1 MKTRSKYILLLFVGM
16 IVLLLGGIFFTA
28 QQEKEGPITAEAASE
43 YWALPSVCPSCGE
56 APDMYGSL
64 NFTNQS
70 GCTYTYVHTFNRGG
84 GRHTGTITAHNI
96 VAVEGRDPT
105 CTSQGW
111 YSYNRCSRC
120 GKLAS
125 SQTMIPAL
133 GHDYG
138 DWFVA
143 TPATCTQNGAEQ
155 RKCSRCSARETRKI
169 EATGHTWDSGTVT
182 VSATCQRTGTRKY
195 ECTACGETKTETI
208 AKRSH
213 NYNIYLSRIEP
224 TCTASGR
231 TAGYEC
237 QWCYANT
244 CSTIPALGHD
254 LEYYDGQPATCT
266 EAGWNNY
273 ETCSRCEY
281 TTYRE
286 IAATGHTPGAAAT
299 CTTPQTCTECGAI
312 LVEALGHKTVSHLG
326 QDPTCTAEGWKPY
339 ETCENCDYTTY
350 EIIPALGHSF
360 TNYVSDN
367 NATCTEDGT
376 ETAKCDRCDVTDTRT
391 DEGSAL
397 GHDWA
402 EKWTTDGT
410 SHWHECNRCDE
421 INDKANHSGGEATCI
436 ALAKCEICGVEY
448 GDFAEHVYVENAEE
462 QYLVSA
468 ATCTAKA
475 TYYKSCSVCGEAG
488 EEVFEYGEPLGHE
501 YGEPEWTW
509 EGYTSATATFTCTRG
524 CGDKQTATA
533 SGISITNVV
542 TTPAECEKEG
552 LRTYTARVTFGGEEY
567 TATTTETLAALG
579 HDLEHHEAKPATC
592 TEIGWEA
599 YDTCTRCDYT
609 TYVEIEALGH
619 NWAEEW
625 TTDGTSHWHE
635 CSRCDEINDKANHSG
650 GEATCTNPAECEV
663 CGAEYGEALGHTEGE
678 AVRENEVSAS
688 CTAAGSYDEVV
699 YCSVC
704 GEELSRGE
712 KVIEALGHDLE
723 HHEAKPATCTEIGW
737 NAYDTCTRCD
747 YTTYVEIEALGHD
760 WAEEWTT
767 DGTSH
772 WHECSRCDEI
782 NDKANHSGGEATCTN
797 PAECEVC
804 GAEYGEALGH
814 TEGEAVRENEVPA
827 SCTAAGSYDEV
838 VYCSVCGEEL
848 SREEKVI
855 DALGHSFTNYV
866 SDNNA
871 TCTEDGTETAKCDR
885 CEVTDTRMDEGSAL
899 GHDWAKEWTTDG
911 TSHWHE
917 CSRCDEINDKANHSG
932 GEATCTN
939 PAECEVCGAEYGEAL
954 DHDFE
959 HHEAKPATCTE
970 IGWEAYDTCTRCDYT
985 TYVEIAAKGHTF
997 GPDATCTED
1006 QVCLECGEVIS
1017 AATGHIPGSDAT
1029 CTENQ
1034 TCSVCGEI
1042 LTPALGHSF
1051 TSYISDN
1058 NATCTEDGTETAKC
1072 DRCEVTDTR
1081 TDEGSALGHDLEHH
1095 EAKPATC
1102 TEIGWNAYD
1111 TCTRCDYTTYVEIE
1125 ALGHDWTEEWTT
1137 DGTSHWHECSRCDE
1151 INDKANHS
1159 GGTATC
1165 VTPAECEVCG
1175 AEYGDLAEHVYVENA
1190 EEQYLVS
1197 AATCTAKA
1205 TYYKSCSVCGEA
1217 GKEIFEYGEP
1227 LGHEY
1232 GEPEW
1237 TWEGYTS
1244 ATATFTCT
1252 RGCGDK
1258 QTVTASGSSIT
1269 NVVTTPAECE
1279 TEGLRTYTAKVMF
1292 GGEEYVTT
1300 TTETIEALGHDLK
1313 HHEAKPATCTE
1324 IGWNA
1329 YDTCTRCDYTTYVD
1343 IEALGHDWAKE
1354 WTTDGTAHWHECS
1367 RCDEIN
1373 DKANHSGGE
1382 ATCTNPAECEVCGAE
1397 YGEALGHTEGE
1408 AVRENEVPASCTAAG
1423 SYDEVVYCSVC
1434 GEELSREEKVI
1445 DALGHDLEHH
1455 EAKPATCTEI
1465 GWDAYDTCSRC
1476 DYTTYVEIDA
1486 LGHTESEAVRENE
1499 VPASCTAAGSY
1510 DEVVY
1515 CSVCGE
1521 ELSREGKVIDA
1532 LGHSFTSYVSDNNA
1546 TCTEDG
1552 TETAKCDR
1560 CEVTDTR
1567 TDEGSALGHNWA
1579 EEWTTDGTAHWH
1591 ECSRCDEINDKASH
1605 SGGEATCTSPAE
1617 CEVCGAEYGESLGH
1631 DFEHH
1636 EAKPATCTETGW
1648 EAYDTCTRCD
1658 YTTYVEI
1665 PAKGHAEGEVV
1676 RENEVAASCTAAGSY
1691 DEVIY
1696 CSVCGEELS
1705 REEKV
1710 IDALGHSFT
1719 SYVSDNNAT
1728 CTEDGTET
1736 AKCDR
1741 CEVTDTRTD
1750 EGSALG
1756 HDWAEEWTTDGT
1768 SHWHECSRCDEINDK
1783 ANHSG
1788 GTATCIA
1795 LAKCEICGV
1804 EYGDLA
1810 EHNFVD
1816 GYCTVCGIIDGAALD
1831 NDKHDAKTD
1840 LDDVAQD
1847 AKDEIDA
1854 SDLPDEVKEDLKDK
1868 VDEVING
1875 AKDEVDGS
1883 TDFDD
1888 VDQAIEDAKD
1898 EIADAILDAEKD
1910 DAKSDLDEIAQNA
1923 KDEIDASDLPD
1934 DVKDD
1939 LKGKVDEIVTDAK
1952 GEIDGETSKE
1962 EVDQTVEDAQKEIE
1976 DAILNAEKDDAK
1988 SDLDEIAQSAKD
2000 EIDASDLPDD
2010 VKDELKNK
2018 VDEIVSNAKTEIDG
2032 ETSKEEVDQTVEDA
2046 QKEIEDAILDAE
2058 KDDAKSDL
2066 DEIAQDAKDEIDA
2079 SDLPDDVKDE
2089 LKNKVDEIVSN
2100 AKGEIDGASSKEE
2113 IDTSFSE
2120 AETAIEEVNRE
2131 ALESAKEDVL
2141 SELEELAQSVKEEID
2156 GSNLPDEEK
2165 NELKGKADELLGSVQ
2180 DKLAKTTTPDEVY
2193 KIGDTV
2199 ASELEA
2205 IRDGA
2210 IESAKEGVLTELEEL
2225 AQSLKDEIDGSD
2237 LSDEAKTE
2245 LKDKADEIL
2254 ENVKTEIKEKTTFEE
2269 VYELG
2274 ETAESEIA
2282 FVQEEAIATARE
2294 EAVAAL
2300 ETYAENAKNGIASSD
2315 LSPEEQADHSGQI
2328 DAEVEATKE
2337 EITAAADFEAIAN
2350 ALAEAMAEIDRIQAI
2365 GHIAGPA
2372 ATCTAP
2378 QVCTV
2383 CGKELAPALGHDLEH
2398 HEAQPATCIE
2408 IGWNA
2413 YDTCSRCDYTTYEEI
2428 PALGHTEGAPVRE
2441 NEAAATC
2448 TAAGSYD
2455 EVIYCSVCGEE
2466 LSREEKTIEALGHT
2480 EGAPVREN
2488 EAAATCTAAGSYDEV
2503 VYCSVCGEELSRAGM
2518 TIEALGHDIVKHEGQ
2533 AATCTQN
2540 GWNDYETCSRC
2551 DYTTYREI
2559 AATGHTPGTAAT
2571 CTSAQRCTVCGT
2583 TLTPAR
2589 GHNFVDGYCTV
2600 CGVIDSSALEIDKD
2614 DAKTDLDDA
2623 AQDAK
2628 DEIDASDLPDDVKD
2642 DLKDKVDEIVDG
2654 AKDEVDG
2661 STDFDDVDQAIE
2673 DAKDEIED
2681 AILDAEKDDAK
2692 SDLDEI
2698 AQGAKDEVDGSDLP
2712 DDVKDDLKGKVDEIV
2727 NDAKAE
2733 IDGETSKEE
2742 VDQTVEDAQKETEDA
2757 ILNAEKDD
2765 AKSDLDEI
2773 AQSAKDEIDAS
2784 DLPDDVKDEL
2794 KGKVD
2799 AAVEEAK
2806 EAIDNATSK
2815 EEVENIVN
2823 DTREDI
2829 DDLLKGGLDNE
2840 LAEKKDTA
2848 ISDLTEIAQG
2858 AKDEI
2863 AGSDV
2868 SDEEKDELKGKV
2880 DEIVNEAKAE
2890 IEAATAP
2897 EEIDEILAEAENEIA
2912 AVTEGLKAGQLNTS
2926 TLWPWII
2933 VAIVISAALSTLFAW
2948 RHVKKVQGKGE
2959 AVGAKSV
2966 VTIAVA
2972 TILIFVVV
2980 IGITLLIF
2988 AMV

>member
-1 MKTRSKYILLLFVGM
+1 MKTRSKYILLLFMGI
-16 IVLLLGGIFFTA
+16 IVLLLGGIFFVA
-28 QQEKEGPITAEAASE
+28 QQEKEGPITAEASGPVYWLSEGSSLSTTSCLLCGQSVSASSGT
-43 YWALPSVCPSCGE
+43 SV
-56 APDMYGSL
+56 AW
-64 NFTNQS
+64 QS
-70 GCTYTYVHTFNRGG
+70 
-84 GRHTGTITAHNI
+84 TGTCSMDYYHWGPRGARICYAPITVHNGHFYQMD
-96 VAVEGRDPT
+96 AT
-105 CTSQGW
+105 CTKDGE
-111 YSYNRCSRC
+111 SYTVCTRC
-120 GKLAS
+120 G
-125 SQTMIPAL
+125 TRTNETTIPAT

-138 DWFVA
+138 EWFVA
-143 TPATCTQNGAEQ
+143 TPATCTQNGTEQ
-155 RKCSRCSARETRKI
+155 RVCQNSGCSARETRTI

-208 AKRSH
+208 AKRNH
-213 NYNIYLSRIEP
+213 NYNIYLSRVEP

-254 LEYYDGQPATCT
+254 LEHHDGQPATCT
-266 EAGWNNY
+266 EIGWNDY
-273 ETCSRCEY
+273 ETCSRCDY

-360 TNYVSDN
+360 TSYVSN
-367 NATCTEDGT
+367 NDATCTDDGT
-376 ETAKCDRCDVTDTRT
+376 ETAKCDRCEVTDTRT

-402 EKWTTDGT
+402 EEWTTDGT
-410 SHWHECNRCDE
+410 AHWHECSRCDE
-421 INDKANHSGGEATCI
+421 INDKANHSGGTATCI
-436 ALAKCEICGVEY
+436 ALAKCEICGAKY
-448 GDFAEHVYVENAEE
+448 GDLAEHVYVENAEE

-524 CGDKQTATA
+524 CGNKQTATA
-533 SGISITNVV
+533 SGSSITNVV

-599 YDTCTRCDYT
+599 YDTCSRCDYT

-767 DGTSH
+767 DGTAH

-782 NDKANHSGGEATCTN
+782 NDKANHSGGTATCIN

-804 GAEYGEALGH
+804 GVEYGEALGH
-814 TEGEAVRENEVPA
+814 TEGEAARENEVPA

-1017 AATGHIPGSDAT
+1017 AATGHIPGPDAT

-1125 ALGHDWTEEWTT
+1125 ALGHNWAEEWTT
-1137 DGTSHWHECSRCDE
+1137 DGTAHWHECSRCDE

-1159 GGTATC
+1159 GGEATC
-1165 VTPAECEVCG
+1165 TNPAECEVCG
-1175 AEYGDLAEHVYVENA
+1175 VEYGSALGHTESEAVRENEVPASCTVAGSYDEVVYCSVCGEELSREEKVIDALGHSFTSYISDNNATCTEDGTETAKCDRCEVTDTRTDEGSALGHNWAEEWTTDGTAHWHKCSRCDEINDKANHSGGTATCIALAKCEICGVEYGDFAEHVYVENA

-1217 GKEIFEYGEP
+1217 GEEIFEYGEP

-1258 QTVTASGSSIT
+1258 QTITASGSSIT

-1300 TTETIEALGHDLK
+1300 TTETIEALGHDLE
-1313 HHEAKPATCTE
+1313 HHEAQPATCIE

-1329 YDTCTRCDYTTYVD
+1329 YDTCTRCDYTTYV
-1343 IEALGHDWAKE
+1343 
-1354 WTTDGTAHWHECS
+1354 
-1367 RCDEIN
+1367 EI
-1373 DKANHSGGE
+1373 
-1382 ATCTNPAECEVCGAE
+1382 
-1397 YGEALGHTEGE
+1397 EALGHTEGE

-1476 DYTTYVEIDA
+1476 DYTTYIEIEA
-1486 LGHTESEAVRENE
+1486 LGHTEGEAVRENE

-1521 ELSREGKVIDA
+1521 ELSREEKVIDA
-1532 LGHSFTSYVSDNNA
+1532 LGHSFTNYVSDNNA

-1560 CEVTDTR
+1560 CDVTDTR
-1567 TDEGSALGHNWA
+1567 TDEGSALGHT
-1579 EEWTTDGTAHWH
+1579 E
-1591 ECSRCDEINDKASH
+1591 S
-1605 SGGEATCTSPAE
+1605 EA
-1617 CEVCGAEYGESLGH
+1617 
-1631 DFEHH
+1631 
-1636 EAKPATCTETGW
+1636 
-1648 EAYDTCTRCD
+1648 
-1658 YTTYVEI
+1658 
-1665 PAKGHAEGEVV
+1665 V
-1676 RENEVAASCTAAGSY
+1676 RENEVPASCTAAGSY

-1696 CSVCGEELS
+1696 CSVCGDELS
-1705 REEKV
+1705 REGKV

-1768 SHWHECSRCDEINDK
+1768 AHWHECSRCDEINDK
-1783 ANHSG
+1783 ASHSG

-1804 EYGDLA
+1804 EYGDFA

-1816 GYCTVCGIIDGAALD
+1816 GYCTVCGIIDGTALD
-1831 NDKHDAKTD
+1831 NDKDDAKAD
-1840 LDDVAQD
+1840 LDEIAQD
-1847 AKDEIDA
+1847 AKDEID
-1854 SDLPDEVKEDLKDK
+1854 
-1868 VDEVING
+1868 G
-1875 AKDEVDGS
+1875 
-1883 TDFDD
+1883 
-1888 VDQAIEDAKD
+1888 
-1898 EIADAILDAEKD
+1898 
-1910 DAKSDLDEIAQNA
+1910 
-1923 KDEIDASDLPD
+1923 SDLPD

-1939 LKGKVDEIVTDAK
+1939 LKDKVDEIINGAKVEVEGSTDF
-1952 GEIDGETSKE
+1952 DD
-1962 EVDQTVEDAQKEIE
+1962 VDQTVE
-1976 DAILNAEKDDAK
+1976 N
-1988 SDLDEIAQSAKD
+1988 AKD
-2000 EIDASDLPDD
+2000 
-2010 VKDELKNK
+2010 
-2018 VDEIVSNAKTEIDG
+2018 
-2032 ETSKEEVDQTVEDA
+2032 
-2046 QKEIEDAILDAE
+2046 EIEDAILDAE

-2066 DEIAQDAKDEIDA
+2066 DEIAQNVKDEIDGSEL
-2079 SDLPDDVKDE
+2079 SDEEKTE
-2089 LKNKVDEIVSN
+2089 LKDKIDEIVN
-2100 AKGEIDGASSKEE
+2100 DAKAEIEGASSKDEIEE
-2113 IDTSFSE
+2113 SFSE
-2120 AETAIEEVNRE
+2120 AESGIEEVNRE
-2131 ALESAKEDVL
+2131 ALENAKEDVL
-2141 SELEELAQSVKEEID
+2141 AELEELAQSI
-2156 GSNLPDEEK
+2156 
-2165 NELKGKADELLGSVQ
+2165 
-2180 DKLAKTTTPDEVY
+2180 
-2193 KIGDTV
+2193 
-2199 ASELEA
+2199 
-2205 IRDGA
+2205 
-2210 IESAKEGVLTELEEL
+2210 
-2225 AQSLKDEIDGSD
+2225 KDEIDGSD
-2237 LSDEAKTE
+2237 LSDGAKNQ
-2245 LKDKADEIL
+2245 LKDKIDEIIENANSEL
-2254 ENVKTEIKEKTTFEE
+2254 ESKTTFDE

-2274 ETAESEIA
+2274 DVIKSEISA
-2282 FVQEEAIATARE
+2282 VKEEAITIAKE

-2300 ETYAENAKNGIASSD
+2300 EAYVESAKNEIAASD
-2315 LSPEEQADHSGQI
+2315 LSTEEQADHTGQI
-2328 DAEVEATKE
+2328 DAEAESTKE
-2337 EITAAADFEAIAN
+2337 EIVAATDFETIAN
-2350 ALAEAMAEIDRIQAI
+2350 ALKEAMEEIDRIQAI

-2372 ATCTAP
+2372 ATCTTP

-2383 CGKELAPALGHDLEH
+2383 CGKELAPALGHDEIEH
-2398 HEAQPATCIE
+2398 DGQPATCTE
-2408 IGWNA
+2408 AGWA
-2413 YDTCSRCDYTTYEEI
+2413 DYVTCSRCDYSTYQTI
-2428 PALGHTEGAPVRE
+2428 PALGHTKSDPVRE
-2441 NEAAATC
+2441 NVVEA
-2448 TAAGSYD
+2448 S
-2455 EVIYCSVCGEE
+2455 
-2466 LSREEKTIEALGHT
+2466 
-2480 EGAPVREN
+2480 
-2488 EAAATCTAAGSYDEV
+2488 CTAAGSYDEV
-2503 VYCSVCGEELSRAGM
+2503 VYCSVCGEELSREEKVV
-2518 TIEALGHDIVKHEGQ
+2518 EALGHDLVKHEGQ

-2540 GWNDYETCSRC
+2540 GWNDYETCTRC

-2559 AATGHTPGTAAT
+2559 AATGHTPGAAAT

-2583 TLTPAR
+2583 TLVPAR
-2589 GHNFVDGYCTV
+2589 GHHFVDGYCSV
-2600 CGVIDSSALEIDKD
+2600 CGAIDGTALDNDKD
-2614 DAKTDLDDA
+2614 DAKTDLDDI

-2628 DEIDASDLPDDVKD
+2628 DEIDGSDLPDDVKE
-2642 DLKDKVDEIVDG
+2642 DLKDKVDEIING
-2654 AKDEVDG
+2654 AKDEVEG
-2661 STDFDDVDQAIE
+2661 STDFDDIDQAVE
-2673 DAKDEIED
+2673 NTKDEIED

-2712 DDVKDDLKGKVDEIV
+2712 DDVKDDLKDKIDEIV
-2727 NDAKAE
+2727 NDAKTE

-2742 VDQTVEDAQKETEDA
+2742 VDQTVEDAQQEIEDA

-2765 AKSDLDEI
+2765 AKSDLDKI
-2773 AQSAKDEIDAS
+2773 AQSAKDEIGSSGIS
-2784 DLPDDVKDEL
+2784 DEEKAEL
-2794 KGKVD
+2794 KDKVD
-2799 AAVEEAK
+2799 AAIEDAK

-2815 EEVENIVN
+2815 EEIENIVN

-2829 DDLLKGGLDNE
+2829 DDLLKGSLDNE
-2840 LAEKKDTA
+2840 LAEKKDAA
-2848 ISDLTEIAQG
+2848 ISDLTEIAQD
-2858 AKDEI
+2858 AKDGI
-2863 AGSDV
+2863 DGSDI

-2880 DEIVNEAKAE
+2880 DEIVNDAKDE
-2890 IEAATAP
+2890 IEGAVTP

-2912 AVTEGLKAGQLNTS
+2912 AVTEDLKAGQLNTS